1 VAAHLQEAAIVEAF
15 LADKDRLH
23 RRLRCRTVSETDYEL
38 TQASHTGGGKTRLGR
53 DP

>member
-1 VAAHLQEAAIVEAF
+1 
-15 LADKDRLH
+15 
-23 RRLRCRTVSETDYEL
+23 VSETDYEL